1 MILEKMAAKDGCN
14 APLTMAP
21 MVPTSKYGH
30 SETLRR
36 ITSKNDTVGT
46 CSSCKNR
53 GTDGGSSSEKHWS
66 YEEKRGPFSNVK
78 SNIRFCPFRNMVDM
92 LTWKKEHKFL
102 LWYWIWSRSPPLAW
116 ACLSPVLVP
125 LFQPTRSLVWT
136 EACSNCSCHSNP
148 QYQLPPYPW
157 PPERSVAQTE
167 PQILKRDDI
176 KSFKSFPVYLQEC

>member
-21 MVPTSKYGH
+21 MVPASKYGH

-78 SNIRFCPFRNMVDM
+78 SNIRFCPFRNMVDNVDM
-92 LTWKKEHKFL
+92 KKGTQIPSVILDLIALT
-102 LWYWIWSRSPPLAW
+102 SS
-116 ACLSPVLVP
+116 CLSL
-125 LFQPTRSLVWT
+125 SLS
-136 EACSNCSCHSNP
+136 CSGA
-148 QYQLPPYPW
+148 
-157 PPERSVAQTE
+157 SVSANEE
-167 PQILKRDDI
+167 PRVDRGMLKLLL
-176 KSFKSFPVYLQEC
+176 SQ